1 MGLFWEKNVELFQNS
16 LPDKIQFSQKS
27 SPIKREPQIP
37 LQQELVQQNHMLRC
51 CYYKAPRS
59 GSQEVCTGRE
69 AAVSEKGTKIV
80 EKGARGDRART
91 ETPFNPIDGPID
103 GHRNF
108 FRCASMD
115 HRWPSMGFELS
126 PSAWGQLWSIFGLNI
141 SNFNLLS
148 FPFEPEQAFSSL
160 KITYIGALSL
170 NCLKKLKTLAK
181 LQLFA

>member
-1 MGLFWEKNVELFQNS
+1 MLIFSKWLSRTNVIAKIDVAQMRTLRAIYLRKLYESMNDILVEHRIPVLRLHSIPSMGPSK
-16 LPDKIQFSQKS
+16 
-27 SPIKREPQIP
+27 
-37 LQQELVQQNHMLRC
+37 
-51 CYYKAPRS
+51 
-59 GSQEVCTGRE
+59 
-69 AAVSEKGTKIV
+69 
-80 EKGARGDRART
+80 
-91 ETPFNPIDGPID
+91 PID

-108 FRCASMD
+108 FRWA
-115 HRWPSMGFELS
+115 SMGFELS

-170 NCLKKLKTLAK
+170 NCLKKLKNLAK

>member
-1 MGLFWEKNVELFQNS
+1 MK
-16 LPDKIQFSQKS
+16 
-27 SPIKREPQIP
+27 
-37 LQQELVQQNHMLRC
+37 LVSHFLL
-51 CYYKAPRS
+51 S
-59 GSQEVCTGRE
+59 FLHVFHT
-69 AAVSEKGTKIV
+69 
-80 EKGARGDRART
+80 RT
-91 ETPFNPIDGPID
+91 ETPFNPIDGPIEAHRWPID

-108 FRCASMD
+108 FRWASMD

-170 NCLKKLKTLAK
+170 NCLKKLKNLAK

>member
-1 MGLFWEKNVELFQNS
+1 MSSIEDEITVE
-16 LPDKIQFSQKS
+16 DKS
-27 SPIKREPQIP
+27 SRTLNIS
-37 LQQELVQQNHMLRC
+37 V
-51 CYYKAPRS
+51 
-59 GSQEVCTGRE
+59 
-69 AAVSEKGTKIV
+69 GT
-80 EKGARGDRART
+80 RT

-108 FRCASMD
+108 FRWASMD

-170 NCLKKLKTLAK
+170 NCL
-181 LQLFA
+181 

>member
-1 MGLFWEKNVELFQNS
+1 MSFTDSEKLVKKLLFPV
-16 LPDKIQFSQKS
+16 LPRKILPNGSM
-27 SPIKREPQIP
+27 
-37 LQQELVQQNHMLRC
+37 LQQRRQLQ
-51 CYYKAPRS
+51 
-59 GSQEVCTGRE
+59 
-69 AAVSEKGTKIV
+69 KGTNFIMILLILT
-80 EKGARGDRART
+80 RT

-108 FRCASMD
+108 SRWASMD

-170 NCLKKLKTLAK
+170 NCLKKLKNLAK

>member
-1 MGLFWEKNVELFQNS
+1 M
-16 LPDKIQFSQKS
+16 
-27 SPIKREPQIP
+27 
-37 LQQELVQQNHMLRC
+37 LVQVVFCPRKQRFFSVGFPHKFLPVLRLHSIPSMGPS
-51 CYYKAPRS
+51 K
-59 GSQEVCTGRE
+59 
-69 AAVSEKGTKIV
+69 
-80 EKGARGDRART
+80 
-91 ETPFNPIDGPID
+91 PIDGPSMVHRWPID

-108 FRCASMD
+108 FRWASMD

-170 NCLKKLKTLAK
+170 NCLKKLKNLAK
-181 LQLFA
+181 LQLYA